1 MRIDAFRPAEEFK
14 QHMDN
19 WISRFR
25 SAKTAAGFD
34 RVLVPGDPEREIE
47 SERKEHGIPLVE
59 AVVTDLKALG
69 DKLHVPFPA

>member
-1 MRIDAFRPAEEFK
+1 
-14 QHMDN
+14 MDN

-25 SAKTAAGFD
+25 SAKTAEGFD

-47 SERKEHGIPLVE
+47 AERKEHGIPLVE
-59 AVVTDLKALG
+59 AVVADLKALG